1 MSTKPTHARGPGG
14 VALAS
19 AGPPPP
25 PAPALILWPDG
36 FDPTVG
42 AGYSAPAGTIGI
54 SGTGGIGWI
63 RPQGYTNAQTWIK
76 LTDAWKVTVNLQ
88 PIMSMLVDLASKQTS
103 LDSLA
108 GIASEIVPAMPA
120 LVGGVPATGE
130 IAFPAFADL
139 ADNQTVIVGGFT
151 YEVQKTGGYVHTVGT
166 VTVDCRACTDEN
178 SVAIAFGHTI
188 GIQPGSTVAV
198 SGPVGALLSL
208 LAQTPGPA
216 GNVPITGTVPADFG
230 GMAGGADPIIDLSPI
245 VHTLQGLTVKEH
257 VAPIDS
263 DTLLYYDFRENATL
277 IENHGNGGS
286 LPINWGVQL
295 KRQKD
300 AFSACMDLD
309 SDPSYLGGLLSG
321 MTSVG
326 ESPSVTLSC
335 WIYPTRFPDPTE
347 IPSRVWA
354 PLICKGYHDAW
365 TAPYA
370 SVAMQLANG
379 AALDRSLGKMQFSIT
394 SAGGVQQ
401 VLNAPGGSVGYLVLN
416 EWQHVAL
423 TYDAVTGTLS
433 AYLNGVLLGTLAC
446 PIGAID
452 WGDHGRWSLGC
463 DGVGAENFSYARIA
477 DVRVDQVVR
486 SPAYLQDLYSRG
498 SGQWA
503 NALVPTQ

>member
-1 MSTKPTHARGPGG
+1 MTTKPTHTRGPGG
-14 VALAS
+14 VALAG
-19 AGPPPP
+19 AVPPPP
-25 PAPALILWPDG
+25 PVTGFVPLISWPDG
-36 FDPTVG
+36 FNPTAG
-42 AGYSAPAGTIGI
+42 AGYPAPAGAVGAVDDLAGNAWFHPLGNSPTK
-54 SGTGGIGWI
+54 WI
-63 RPQGYTNAQTWIK
+63 RMDTLWQLAARFPQLAE
-76 LTDAWKVTVNLQ
+76 LALNLPQ
-88 PIMSMLVDLASKQTS
+88 LVD
-103 LDSLA
+103 
-108 GIASEIVPAMPA
+108 
-120 LVGGVPATGE
+120 GVQATG
-130 IAFPAFADL
+130 AVSFGFVDL
-139 ADNQTVIVGGFT
+139 ADNQTLIVGGFT
-151 YEVQKTGGYVHTVGT
+151 YEVQKTLGYVHTPGT
-166 VTVDCRACTDEN
+166 ITVDCRACVDAN
-178 SVAIAFGHTI
+178 SVAIAFGHAI
-188 GIQPGSTVAV
+188 GIQPGSTVTA
-198 SGPVGALLSL
+198 SGPVSAELSL

-216 GNVPITGTVPADFG
+216 GNVPIVGTVPGDFG

-245 VHTLQGLTVKEH
+245 VHTLQGLTVKGH

-263 DTLLYYDFRENATL
+263 NTLLYYDFREDTTP

-300 AFSACMDLD
+300 AFSACMDMD
-309 SDPSYLGGLLSG
+309 SSVLSNLLSG

-335 WIYPTRFPDPTE
+335 WIYPTKFPDPTE

-354 PLICKGYHDAW
+354 PLISKGYHDAW
-365 TAPYA
+365 TSPYS
-370 SVAMQLANG
+370 SVVIQLANG
-379 AALDRSLGKMQFSIT
+379 AAVDRSLGKMQFAIA

-401 VLNAPGGSVGYLVLN
+401 ALVAPGGSRGYLVLN

-463 DGVGAENFSYARIA
+463 DGVGAESFSYARIA

-486 SPAYLQDLYSRG
+486 SQAYLQDLYSRG